1 VKKEKKVLIIDCDP
15 QMNLTLLFFKKM
27 NMNYETLKND
37 NHLDIKGYHEMYSTN
52 TYPINDSLIKVNGTN
67 LWLIRGSIDL
77 FDIEDQ
83 LSLAVKRVI
92 LNKDQIKNTL
102 WSFRKL
108 FFDMKYNYKENNE
121 KINFDYI
128 ILDLNPSS
136 SVLNQILI
144 SSIDRLVIPITADIY
159 CNMAI
164 DYISIKMPIW
174 KTILSQDGIVLH
186 NNRNISPNSKIY
198 GFIFNMFFI
207 K

>member
-1 VKKEKKVLIIDCDP
+1 
-15 QMNLTLLFFKKM
+15 
-27 NMNYETLKND
+27 
-37 NHLDIKGYHEMYSTN
+37 
-52 TYPINDSLIKVNGTN
+52 
-67 LWLIRGSIDL
+67 
-77 FDIEDQ
+77 
-83 LSLAVKRVI
+83 
-92 LNKDQIKNTL
+92 
-102 WSFRKL
+102 
-108 FFDMKYNYKENNE
+108 MKYNYKENNE

-144 SSIDRLVIPITADIY
+144 SSIDRLIIPITADIY

-198 GFIFNMFFI
+198 GFIFNMFSLNKKKNNEMASAYENRFNDLLNSINTKIVTNLNLCHIQATIRPIICKIKNYFSYHNLSRLIYLLFLKFAFTRFI
-207 K
+207 CVSQFLSFFQSYSLT